1 MSPGDVESISS
12 DGEIGD
18 SFDDNDLCNGAGA
31 TSPVNEPV
39 LEQSPAPSTPDQDL
53 EQYEPILSDEDIDD
67 AEVTSSNLFA
77 CSMLT
82 LKFVQFQDYELDD
95 MKGVV
100 IEKPVEFDPNLPLK
114 HIQVFKSVKQKYFWL
129 TLCLF
134 LALRGP

>member
-1 MSPGDVESISS
+1 LSPGDVESISS

-31 TSPVNEPV
+31 NSPVNEPV

-67 AEVTSSNLFA
+67 AEVTPRFCLRIFQ
-77 CSMLT
+77 CSHLQ
-82 LKFVQFQDYELDD
+82 FVQFQDYELDD

-100 IEKPVEFDPNLPLK
+100 IEKPAEFDPNQPLQ
-114 HIQVFKSVKQKYFWL
+114 HILVLYSIKQEF
-129 TLCLF
+129 
-134 LALRGP
+134 